1 MTQSPPPDSGDGQS
15 AEPPGAS
22 RDGRLVVV
30 YLKGVAMGGADAVPG
45 VSGGTIALMTGI
57 YDRLI
62 AAISSID
69 AQLLRA
75 VLVAR
80 HPGQRRALLEQLAQA
95 DIQFLLAL
103 GLGIASAL
111 VGLAELITV
120 ALADYPA
127 LTFAFFFGLIGASAI
142 TLGAGLSLEGR
153 WQLPSALA
161 GFGLAFLLA
170 AGGGAAL
177 PHSLTIVFA
186 SGAIAISAMVLPGIS
201 GSFLLLLLGQ
211 YEFIFGTVS
220 AFVDAI
226 LAVDLG
232 GIMQHGT
239 VVATF
244 GTGAVLG
251 VLSTARVVK
260 LALERARMT
269 TLTFLISL
277 MVGALRLPYAR
288 VLAETPEYTPSTVG
302 PLVTA
307 AAVGVLVVLLLDR
320 KSAALS

>member
-1 MTQSPPPDSGDGQS
+1 MTQSPPPVS
-15 AEPPGAS
+15 ADEEPQPAS
-22 RDGRLVVV
+22 QDRDTSSLII

-45 VSGGTIALMTGI
+45 VSGGTIALMVGI

-62 AAISSID
+62 AAISSLD
-69 AQLLRA
+69 GALLRA
-75 VLVAR
+75 VLRAR
-80 HPGQRRALLEQLAQA
+80 HPEQRQALVRRLGESDLR
-95 DIQFLLAL
+95 FLLTL
-103 GLGIASAL
+103 GLGIGSAL
-111 VGLAELITV
+111 IGLAEIITV
-120 ALADYPA
+120 ALADFPA

-142 TLGAGLSLEGR
+142 TLGAELSVQGR

-170 AGGGAAL
+170 DGGGASL
-177 PHSLTIVFA
+177 PNSLPIVFV
-186 SGAIAISAMVLPGIS
+186 SGTIAISAMVLPGIS
-201 GSFLLLLLGQ
+201 GSFLLLLLDQ

-220 AFVDAI
+220 AFVDAV
-226 LAVDLG
+226 LTADPG
-232 GIMQHGT
+232 GVIEHGI

-244 GTGAVLG
+244 GTGALLG
-251 VLSTARVVK
+251 VLTTARVVK

-288 VLAETPEYTPSTVG
+288 VLAETPEFTLTSVI

-307 AAVGVLVVLLLDR
+307 GLIGVLAVVLLDR
-320 KSAALS
+320 QSAGLG

>member
-1 MTQSPPPDSGDGQS
+1 MVT
-15 AEPPGAS
+15 
-22 RDGRLVVV
+22 V

-69 AQLLRA
+69 AQFLRA

-80 HPGQRRALLEQLAQA
+80 HSDQREVLLEQLARVE
-95 DIQFLLAL
+95 IRFLLTL
-103 GLGIASAL
+103 GLGVVSAL
-111 VGLAELITV
+111 LVLSEVITV

-142 TLGAGLSLEGR
+142 TLGRGLCLNGGR

-161 GFGLAFLLA
+161 GFGVAFLLA
-170 AGGGAAL
+170 AGGGAAF
-177 PHSLTIVFA
+177 PNGLTTVFL
-186 SGAIAISAMVLPGIS
+186 SGAIAVSAMVLPGIS

-226 LAVDLG
+226 LALNAA
-232 GIMQHGT
+232 GIIHHGT
-239 VVATF
+239 IVVTF
-244 GTGAVLG
+244 GTGAVVG
-251 VLSTARVVK
+251 VLSTARVMK

-269 TLTFLISL
+269 TMTFLISL
-277 MVGALRLPYAR
+277 MVGALRLPFAR
-288 VLAETPEYTPSTVG
+288 VLAETPEYTLTNVG
-302 PLVTA
+302 PLVA
-307 AAVGVLVVLLLDR
+307 AGLVGALAVVLLEW
-320 KSAALS
+320 KSAALG